1 MWLKLQYQIR
11 YYWAKLFPAKEIV
24 QGPLVLTAVFKN
36 EAPFLKEWLDFHYNQ
51 GFSRI
56 YLVDNYS
63 TDHPET
69 VLKPY
74 IASGRLVLS
83 TSQSPQMNARIQ
95 AMELNRSLRQ
105 IRHREGLNCWVAVID
120 VDEFLFN
127 PASKSIPEVLKQF
140 QGRKIAAV
148 MVNWLMFGTSGI
160 KQLADDKPMTEQLI
174 RRAHLSLGEHQMVKP
189 ILYLANVQGFLE
201 GPHQAFAKAKASFV
215 YTDGGAFNHAN
226 DRILEQELRLHH
238 YWYRSEDYYNSE
250 KRLKRRAFG
259 DERSGKREADH
270 IRACNYEED
279 RSILPLLKRK
289 PKR

>member
-1 MWLKLQYQIR
+1 MLS
-11 YYWAKLFPAKEIV
+11 
-24 QGPLVLTAVFKN
+24 AVFKN

-63 TDHPET
+63 TDYPEA
-69 VLKPY
+69 VLRPY
-74 IASGRLVLS
+74 IESGRLILNK
-83 TSQSPQMNARIQ
+83 SQSAQMNARIQ
-95 AMELNRSLRQ
+95 AKELNRSLRQ
-105 IRHREGLNCWVAVID
+105 IKQKEGFNCWVAVID

-127 PASKSIPEVLKQF
+127 PKGKAILDVLKAF
-140 QGRKIAAV
+140 QGKKIAAV
-148 MVNWLMFGTSGI
+148 MINWLMFGTSGV
-160 KQLADDKPMTEQLI
+160 KQLAADKPMTEQLI

-189 ILYLANVQGFLE
+189 ILYLANVKGFLE

-215 YTDGGAFNHAN
+215 YTDGRTFNQNN

-250 KRLKRRAFG
+250 KRQKRRAFG

-270 IRACNYEED
+270 IKACNYEED
-279 RSILPLLKRK
+279 RSILPLLKRSF
-289 PKR
+289 KRW